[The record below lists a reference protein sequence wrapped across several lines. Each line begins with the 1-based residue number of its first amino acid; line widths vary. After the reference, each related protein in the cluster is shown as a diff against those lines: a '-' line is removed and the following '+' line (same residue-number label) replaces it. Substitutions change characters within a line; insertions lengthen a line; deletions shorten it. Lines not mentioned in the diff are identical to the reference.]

1 MTKKDLSNSKIHIR
15 STFPKDISV
24 NVFLDQGCY
33 LSIGG
38 FQTTDPITEGR

>member
-15 STFPKDISV
+15 STFPKD
-24 NVFLDQGCY
+24 VFLDQGCY